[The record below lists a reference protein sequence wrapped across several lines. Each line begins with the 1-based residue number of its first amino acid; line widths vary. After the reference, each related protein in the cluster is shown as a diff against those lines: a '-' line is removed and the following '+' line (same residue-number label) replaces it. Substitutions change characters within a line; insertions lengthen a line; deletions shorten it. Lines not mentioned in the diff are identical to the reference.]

1 MTRVLITGTGDPT
14 FGRNQ
19 QIIRLLEH
27 AGCRVTVRVHSMWK
41 GDKTDAVSAG
51 KVSLAL
57 RAFRQYVRVI
67 GATVSAGVRRRPD
80 VVMVLHPSQIDA
92 VIVGPLCK
100 VFRLPL
106 VIDFFVSLRETV
118 VEDRGLISGTS
129 IGGRLLRRCDQLAA
143 QLSTRV
149 ITDTPEDAD
158 FFSSTTKTPRHKW
171 SVVWV
176 SANPSIYVPSTD
188 ATVIPRSV
196 LFYGTYIPLQG
207 IEHIVRASALMPADV
222 SVTLIGSGQ
231 ERERIEAI
239 IREERLPVTL
249 IDSVSEEEL
258 EQHIARAAVC
268 LGVFGDGPKTARVIP
283 NKVFQCLAMGKAII
297 TGDTPAIATLGDA
310 VVTVPVAD
318 PKAIADAVSELLGN
332 DERRHELEIRARQK
346 FVDHF
351 DERVVGGT
359 MTDVIAR
366 VIGRDSAV
374 APLTIM
380 ARLREP
386 YISKSIRSIRPSNV
400 LEVGA
405 GQGAM
410 GTRLAQFAPYVGV
423 EPDTASAGVAMQRL
437 ALIENASFRNGGIE
451 RVSADEKFDVVC
463 AFEVLEHIEDN
474 AGAVLQWLSHL
485 REGGTLLL
493 SVPAHQRRYG
503 VSDRA
508 VGHFRRYD
516 ASTIDDLCDR
526 TGCEVVSRYSY
537 GAIGGHALESVR
549 NAVLKRRGDIEFG
562 TSGHHDV
569 AQRTAA
575 SGRLFQPSTRWGGAL
590 TAVIAA
596 PMRLVQTPFARTSV
610 GVGWVVALRRRGT
623 VKA

>member
-1 MTRVLITGTGDPT
+1 
-14 FGRNQ
+14 
-19 QIIRLLEH
+19 
-27 AGCRVTVRVHSMWK
+27 MWK

-196 LFYGTYIPLQG
+196 LFYGTYIPLHG

-249 IDSVSEEEL
+249 IDSVSEE
-258 EQHIARAAVC
+258 RAAVC

-386 YISKSIRSIRPSNV
+386 YISKSIRSIRPSTV

-410 GTRLAQFAPYVGV
+410 GTRLAQFAPYV
-423 EPDTASAGVAMQRL
+423 
-437 ALIENASFRNGGIE
+437 E

-463 AFEVLEHIEDN
+463 AFEVLEHIEDD